1 MNNRNVLLFVV
12 GSMILLGGQFWLT
25 SRYAKPAPTA
35 EVQQAAPAKPKP
47 VEPPAPPTAAP
58 AALPATGNP
67 KAADPAATH
76 TLVSQELTLTWQV
89 ATGALKQV
97 VWKQDGTRFFPE
109 TFAGIGALRGAGFE
123 TVRQETA
130 PAGTAVIFENAAGE
144 KLSYLVPNQGHNL
157 KVEAVSPRNSLLHLI
172 VNPTRDEPVKHL
184 GRVFTLN
191 EKSVEAVTWA
201 EMLHDPFF
209 SFLGSKRKVLP
220 PSSDRLG
227 LDAGVGK
234 DDKPQQNHY
243 FAALW
248 KLPRPA
254 SRDADGY
261 ELLPKDGHLEAS
273 LYLGPKQAEHLLAF
287 EKPFTQVIDYGFF
300 GAVSHLLFWILKKV
314 HALVGNWGWAIVL
327 FTVIIRLATWTLNT
341 KQTISMLRMKDF
353 EPHQKAIQAKYEK
366 FGSDMTKKAEMQ
378 KELMALYKKNG
389 HNPMGGCLPMLLQ
402 MPIFLAL
409 WSMLNA
415 VFELRHAPF
424 VFWIKDLSQA
434 EVLFRLPGLGIPI
447 GLLPLLMG
455 ASMFV
460 QQYMTP
466 AVGDPAQRKMMLVL
480 MPAMMTFFFMQSP
493 AGLVLYYLVFNL
505 IGILQTWWIMRSYQ
519 PQPIT
524 V

>member
-25 SRYAKPAPTA
+25 SKYAK
-35 EVQQAAPAKPKP
+35 AAPKAETQSVAPIGPKP
-47 VEPPAPPTAAP
+47 VEQPVAPAPTPVAAP
-58 AALPATGNP
+58 ATSTPGNP

-76 TLVSQELTLTWQV
+76 TLASQELRLTWQV
-89 ATGALKQV
+89 ASGALKQV
-97 VWKQDGTRFFPE
+97 VWKQDGTHFFPPA
-109 TFAGIGALRGAGFE
+109 FAGLGALKGARFE
-123 TVRQETA
+123 TVRQESALT
-130 PAGTAVIFENAAGE
+130 GTLVIFENAAGE
-144 KLSYLVPNQGHNL
+144 RLSYLVPERGHSL
-157 KVEAVSPRNSLLHLI
+157 KVEATTPGNAPLELI
-172 VNPTRDEPVKHL
+172 QNPTTDAPVKQL
-184 GRVFTLN
+184 GRVFTLT
-191 EKSVEAVTWA
+191 EKGIEAVTWT

-209 SFLGSKRKVLP
+209 SFLGAKRKVLP
-220 PSSDRLG
+220 PSSERLG
-227 LDAGVGK
+227 LDAGLGTDEK
-234 DDKPQQNHY
+234 AQQNHY

-254 SRDADGY
+254 ARDAQGY
-261 ELLPKDGHLEAS
+261 TMLSLAGRVEAQ
-273 LYLGPKQAEHLLAF
+273 LYLGPKQAEPLLAF

-300 GAVSHLLFWILKKV
+300 GAVAHLLFWILKKV
-314 HALVGNWGWAIVL
+314 HAVVGNWGWSIVI
-327 FTVIIRLATWTLNT
+327 FTFIIRIIFMWHLSA

-409 WSMLNA
+409 WSMLNN

-424 VFWIKDLSQA
+424 FGWITDLS
-434 EVLFRLPGLGIPI
+434 VRDPYFIYPV
-447 GLLPLLMG
+447 LMG
-455 ASMFV
+455 ASMFA

-480 MPAMMTFFFMQSP
+480 MPAMMTFFFAQSA
-493 AGLVLYYLVFNL
+493 AGLVIYYFVFNL
-505 IGILQTWWIMRSYQ
+505 IGLFQTWWIMRSYQ

>member
-1 MNNRNVLLFVV
+1 MKNRNVILFVI
-12 GSMILLGGQFWLT
+12 GSMVLLAGQFWLS
-25 SRYAKPAPTA
+25 SRYAKPAPPA
-35 EVQQAAPAKPKP
+35 AQVVVEAPRPQAPA
-47 VEPPAPPTAAP
+47 PTAAP
-58 AALPATGNP
+58 APVPTPVAAALPGV

-76 TLVSQELTLTWQV
+76 SLQTEDFLLTWQV
-89 ATGALKQV
+89 ATGALRQT
-97 VWKQDGTRFFPE
+97 VWRDGTKFFPE
-109 TFAGIGALRGAGFE
+109 AFAGLGAFSGAGFE
-123 TVRQETA
+123 VVRNEA
-130 PAGTAVIFENAAGE
+130 GDAGTAVIFENAAGDR
-144 KLSYLVPNQGHNL
+144 LSYLVPRKGFTL
-157 KVEAVSPRNSLLHLI
+157 RVEGLSPRNAPLNLV
-172 VNPTRDEPVKHL
+172 VNAASDEPVKNL
-184 GRVFTLN
+184 GRVFSLS
-191 EKSVEAVTWA
+191 EKSIEAVAWA

-209 SFLGSKRKVLP
+209 SFLGAKRKVLP
-220 PSSDRLG
+220 AASDRLG
-227 LDAGVGK
+227 LDAGLNK
-234 DDKPQQNHY
+234 DDKAQQTHY

-254 SRDADGY
+254 SRDAVAGY
-261 ELLPKDGHLEAS
+261 QLLPANGRLEAS

-287 EKPFTQVIDYGFF
+287 EKPFTRVIDYGFF
-300 GAVSHLLFWILKKV
+300 GAVSQLLFWVLRMVYKV
-314 HALVGNWGWAIVL
+314 VGNWGWAIVI
-327 FTVIIRLATWTLNT
+327 FTVIIRAATWTLNT

-424 VFWIKDLSQA
+424 FGWIVDLSA
-434 EVLFRLPGLGIPI
+434 KDPYYIFPV
-447 GLLPLLMG
+447 LMG
-455 ASMFV
+455 GSMFA

-480 MPAMMTFFFMQSP
+480 MPAMMTFFFAQSA
-493 AGLVLYYLVFNL
+493 AGLTIYYFVFNM
-505 IGILQTWWIMRSYQ
+505 IGLVQTWWVMRSYQ
-519 PQPIT
+519 PQPIK

>member
-1 MNNRNVLLFVV
+1 MKNRNVLLFVI

-25 SRYAKPAPTA
+25 SRYAKPVPATG
-35 EVQQAAPAKPKP
+35 APAI
-47 VEPPAPPTAAP
+47 AAP
-58 AALPATGNP
+58 AAAEAAKAAPQPMVPQPTPEAATAQPGAP
-67 KAADPAATH
+67 TADPAAMH
-76 TLVSQELTLTWQV
+76 TLATAEFRLTWQV
-89 ATGALKQV
+89 ATGALKQAI
-97 VWKQDGTRFFPE
+97 WLQDGTKFFPDA
-109 TFAGIGALRGAGFE
+109 FPGLGALKGAGFE
-123 TVRQETA
+123 TVREEQGSTE
-130 PAGTAVIFENAAGE
+130 TAVIFENSRGE
-144 KLSYLVPNQGHNL
+144 RLSYLVPGRGHSL
-157 KVEAVSPRNSLLHLI
+157 KLEATSPRNAPLLLI
-172 VNPTRDEPVKHL
+172 VNPATEEPVKNL
-184 GRVFTLN
+184 GRVFSLT
-191 EKSVEAVTWA
+191 EKSVDAVTWA

-220 PSSDRLG
+220 PSAERLG
-227 LDAGVGK
+227 LDAGLGK

-248 KLPRPA
+248 KLPRMA
-254 SRDADGY
+254 SRDTSGY
-261 ELLPKDGHLEAS
+261 ELLPQNGHLDAA
-273 LYLGPKQAEHLLAF
+273 LYLGPKQAEPLLAF
-287 EKPFTQVIDYGFF
+287 EKPFTRVIDYGFF
-300 GAVSHLLFWILKKV
+300 GAVAHLLFWVLKKV
-314 HALVGNWGWAIVL
+314 HALVGNWGWAIVI
-327 FTVIIRLATWTLNT
+327 FTVIMRLATWHLNT

-353 EPHQKAIQAKYEK
+353 EPHQKALQAKYDK
-366 FGSDMTKKAEMQ
+366 FGGDMTKKAEMQ

-424 VFWIKDLSQA
+424 FGWIVDLSTRDPYFIFP
-434 EVLFRLPGLGIPI
+434 V
-447 GLLPLLMG
+447 LMG

-480 MPAMMTFFFMQSP
+480 MPAMMTFLFAQSP
-493 AGLVLYYLVFNL
+493 AGLVIYYFVFNL
-505 IGILQTWWIMRSYQ
+505 IGILQTWWVMRSYQ